1 MLPDITAPHF
11 ITLSSL
17 PRRITLKYR
26 CVLTR
31 ALKSARK
38 YDHASRKT
46 HLQLYSK
53 HNMCINMVYVPHK
66 SSSYS
71 FLSLLSYHLH
81 PLLLL
86 LLQLH
91 DLSHMIQKGENLHS
105 ADYFHLVTLTFLLS
119 SLFGCSGFV
128 HVVLGDKVETL

>member
-1 MLPDITAPHF
+1 MLLDITAPHF

-17 PRRITLKYR
+17 PGRITLKYR
-26 CVLTR
+26 CMLMR

-38 YDHASRKT
+38 YDHASHNT

-53 HNMCINMVYVPHK
+53 QNMCINMVYVPHK

-86 LLQLH
+86 RLH

-128 HVVLGDKVETL
+128 HMALGDKVETL